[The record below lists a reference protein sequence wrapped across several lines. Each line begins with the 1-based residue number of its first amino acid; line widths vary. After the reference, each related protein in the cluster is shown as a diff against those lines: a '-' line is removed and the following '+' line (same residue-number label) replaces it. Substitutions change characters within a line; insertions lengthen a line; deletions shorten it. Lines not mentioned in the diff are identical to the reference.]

1 MNNAFVVDADS
12 HILEPIDLWENYLE
26 DKSLLP
32 LAPRFFNDENGDQ
45 QLSME
50 GELLSKKGFGL
61 GGRNV
66 NKKWDRS
73 LGKQRWE
80 EQEPGGFDPHIR
92 IKDMDAAGVDAGLVF
107 PTIGLR
113 YSGFKDAVLGAA
125 CCRAHNK
132 WMADFARPYPD
143 RLFPIAALPFQE
155 PALALK
161 ELEFAVEKLGFRGAM
176 IRPNPVGGRN
186 LDHPDFYPIWER
198 AQDLGCVIAV
208 HEGGNMRNAPQ
219 VGRDRFQ
226 NWAYLHAVSHSMEMQ
241 MAVMCVTFGGVLD
254 RYPRLRFSFVEA
266 GGGWLPFWLERLD
279 SHARRLDWLLPE
291 CKTLPSEAFRRQCVI
306 QVESDESTIPMI
318 ADLVGEDYIVWGTDY
333 PHFDCNWNGAVEEL
347 RSAKLS
353 RATADKILGGNLIRF
368 YDLPV
373 GRTRAAAVG

>member
-143 RLFPIAALPFQE
+143 RLRICPWR
-155 PALALK
+155 K
-161 ELEFAVEKLGFRGAM
+161 ELLEGMLGASIVGFHTQLDCNSFVDSADRFLEARIEHEHSTITYQDDDTLVES
-176 IRPNPVGGRN
+176 
-186 LDHPDFYPIWER
+186 YPISIEW
-198 AQDLGCVIAV
+198 
-208 HEGGNMRNAPQ
+208 
-219 VGRDRFQ
+219 
-226 NWAYLHAVSHSMEMQ
+226 
-241 MAVMCVTFGGVLD
+241 
-254 RYPRLRFSFVEA
+254 PR
-266 GGGWLPFWLERLD
+266 
-279 SHARRLDWLLPE
+279 
-291 CKTLPSEAFRRQCVI
+291 PSESARC
-306 QVESDESTIPMI
+306 I
-318 ADLVGEDYIVWGTDY
+318 ARKNSGVASG
-333 PHFDCNWNGAVEEL
+333 NGFPASGPSSSRV
-347 RSAKLS
+347 SFS
-353 RATADKILGGNLIRF
+353 RAMNTEAFESSTMLR
-368 YDLPV
+368 PS
-373 GRTRAAAVG
+373 R